1 MYLLCT
7 GDYIIVEPI
16 AEGNKVQAQIVHIL
30 YPQQI
35 KFLKEDKKWL
45 AVFKFMVL
53 CPSESFCVHYDR
65 PFEFDAKTNGVSANG
80 KENW

>member
-1 MYLLCT
+1 MCPFSCT

-30 YPQQI
+30 YPRQV

-45 AVFKFMVL
+45 VVARQALQCCVSKYMCLCTMWQAV
-53 CPSESFCVHYDR
+53 
-65 PFEFDAKTNGVSANG
+65 
-80 KENW
+80 

>member
-1 MYLLCT
+1 M
-7 GDYIIVEPI
+7 EPI

-30 YPQQI
+30 YPRQI

-45 AVFKFMVL
+45 VVESSGIVSR
-53 CPSESFCVHYDR
+53 SECVCVQYDR
-65 PFEFDAKTNGVSANG
+65 PFEIDTKTNGVLAVG